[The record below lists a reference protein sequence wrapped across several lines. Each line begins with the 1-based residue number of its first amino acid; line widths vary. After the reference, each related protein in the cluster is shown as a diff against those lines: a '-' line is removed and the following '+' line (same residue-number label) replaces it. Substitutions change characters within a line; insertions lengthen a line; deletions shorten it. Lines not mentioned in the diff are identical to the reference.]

1 MSFQIHDDNKCS
13 AIINVNDLKI
23 KLVEKSRTPIAP
35 ALETIQ
41 NIHNHWNTVSNAVVI
56 EFKTNYNVVGK
67 RILPV
72 SNTNKEL
79 CFLVST
85 IQELEE
91 ALVFTNNECVRY
103 KIISI
108 AKIEN

>member
-1 MSFQIHDDNKCS
+1 MSFQICDGNGCS
-13 AIINVNDLKI
+13 AILNVNDLAI
-23 KLVEKSRTPIAP
+23 TLFEISRTSIAP
-35 ALETIQ
+35 ASETIQ
-41 NIHNHWNTVSNAVVI
+41 NIHNHWSTISDKIVI

-85 IQELEE
+85 ITELEE
-91 ALVFTNNECVRY
+91 ALVFTNNECVQY